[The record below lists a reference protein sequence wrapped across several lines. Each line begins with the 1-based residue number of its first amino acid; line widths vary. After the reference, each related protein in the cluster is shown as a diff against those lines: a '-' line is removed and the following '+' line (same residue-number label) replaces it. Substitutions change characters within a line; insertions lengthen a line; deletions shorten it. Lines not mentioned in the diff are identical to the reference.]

1 MIDYSQYCANSKDDR
16 KLFNEVCGIYAF
28 CYNSEIIYIGQSRH
42 IGKRIYAHMSETK
55 LERTIKLQERYE
67 NNGII
72 GCYKYAIKLYE
83 FIKKNRENIMF
94 CIICKCNEDEL
105 NDLEEYYIRKYKP
118 RFNDAGVHSDF
129 HPYNPKK

>member
-72 GCYKYAIKLYE
+72 GCYKYAIKLYK
-83 FIKKNRENIMF
+83 FIKKKHGSKPMMYQKIAQ
-94 CIICKCNEDEL
+94 IIRL
-105 NDLEEYYIRKYKP
+105 VFRSILKP
-118 RFNDAGVHSDF
+118 
-129 HPYNPKK
+129 

>member
-1 MIDYSQYCANSKDDR
+1 MINYSQYCANSKDDR

-67 NNGII
+67 NNGIS

-94 CIICKCNEDEL
+94 CILCKCNEDKL
-105 NDLEEYYIRKYKP
+105 NDVEEYYIRKYKP